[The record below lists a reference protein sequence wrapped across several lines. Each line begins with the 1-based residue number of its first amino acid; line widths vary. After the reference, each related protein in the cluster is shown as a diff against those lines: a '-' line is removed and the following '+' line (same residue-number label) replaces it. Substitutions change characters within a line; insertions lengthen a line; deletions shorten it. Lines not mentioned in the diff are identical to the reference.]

1 MNARLLFFLIFF
13 HLCAVVFSQ
22 TFSIKGTVISSDT
35 QTPLEFVNVTI
46 ADMDGKILQGTIT
59 DSLGRFNLIVDSHI
73 QPLEKSLIVSYLGYE
88 SIRMSSVDKE
98 NIGTISM
105 TPSVKKLQEV
115 VVAGRKSPFTMKGGT
130 FTANI
135 QKSILKD
142 AGNAM
147 GVLKQLPLVNIKN
160 DIVNIFGKGEA
171 LIYIDNKELHSN
183 EDLLKLSSNKIKKVD
198 IITTPGVQ
206 YSASVGAVIKITTT
220 TPDEGFS
227 GLINTK
233 VQRGEDW
240 SEILLTNIS
249 YAERGF
255 SLFADYSMQDLR
267 KKQNQQTDVEINDLT
282 HNLIQSN
289 NILNLSRRTH
299 NLGIAAEYKA
309 SENHLLGIKYNHSF
323 LSDGHYGISGAT
335 TAYIESKKDAE
346 YSQVSHYKPSGD
358 GGNMNMFYKGKF
370 SKWSVD
376 INADYTYGQTKTLAY
391 YDNTEH
397 IKSVRNIVNS
407 NSKNDYRLWA
417 TRLELSR
424 VIGNSSVLFGADY
437 AKTRNN
443 SYYNNDDMDLQNDL
457 PETYTSNK
465 QELFSLF
472 LNYKCNQ
479 YDFDIEMGL
488 RYEFVNQHYYINGM
502 KIDNQSKTYSNVFPT
517 IIISRPFFNDKMNM
531 ALSYRRVVNRPSYY
545 QLRGDVQYNSPYSYE
560 AGNPLLQNTYIDDIN
575 YTVSY
580 LNLNFIASYK
590 SYHDKIL
597 FTIDQFEDKAITIS
611 RFTNV
616 DGFKKLSIASVW
628 DPTFFKIWNPE
639 IEVGFEK
646 QFFKLNNGYAVN
658 SYNRPYLYVSLYNI
672 IKFPHTLSFVTQAK
686 CWTSYNSGVSCEHSG
701 MFVDAYIQK
710 YFFDKTMAVKIGA
723 ENIFNTNK
731 DKWDMAFNTVTYKK
745 NANNDS
751 RFIYM
756 SFIYN
761 FHNAKKYAGKGT
773 RNSERNRLNTL

>member
-1 MNARLLFFLIFF
+1 MKARFFLSIIF
-13 HLCAVVFSQ
+13 LCLSTVAFSQ
-22 TFSIKGTVISSDT
+22 TFWIKGAVVSSDT
-35 QTPLEFVNVTI
+35 QAPLEFANV
-46 ADMDGKILQGTIT
+46 ALSDSDGKILQGTIT
-59 DSLGRFNLIVDSHI
+59 DSLGRFNLIVDSHV
-73 QPLEKSLIVSYLGYE
+73 QPIGKNLIVSYLGYE
-88 SIRMSSVDKE
+88 SIKRSVDKE
-98 NIGTISM
+98 NIGMISLS
-105 TPSVKKLQEV
+105 PSAKALQEV
-115 VVAGRKSPFTMKGGT
+115 VVAGRRSPFSMKGGI

-147 GVLKQLPLVNIKN
+147 DVLKQLPLINIKN

-183 EDLLKLSSNKIKKVD
+183 EDLLKLSSKNIKKID
-198 IITTPGVQ
+198 IIMTPGVQ

-227 GLINTK
+227 GLVNTK

-240 SEILLTNIS
+240 SEMLLTNLS
-249 YAERGF
+249 YAKRGF
-255 SLFADYSMQDLR
+255 SFFADYSMQDLR
-267 KKQNQQTDVEINDLT
+267 MKQNQQTDVEINGLT
-282 HNLIQSN
+282 HNLIQSSN
-289 NILNLSRRTH
+289 KLNISRRTH
-299 NLGIAAEYKA
+299 NLGIAAEYKV
-309 SENHLLGIKYNHSF
+309 SEQHLFGIKYNHSF
-323 LSDGHYGISGAT
+323 IGDGHYNVSGAT
-335 TAYIESKKDAE
+335 TAYTGSKKDAE
-346 YSQVSHYKPSGD
+346 YCQISHYTPNGN

-376 INADYTYGQTKTLAY
+376 FNADYIYGQTKTSAS

-407 NSKNDYRLWA
+407 NSKNDYRLSA
-417 TRLELSR
+417 LRLELSR
-424 VIGNSSVLFGADY
+424 AIGNSSVLFGADY
-437 AKTRNN
+437 ARTRNN

-465 QELFSLF
+465 QDLYSLF
-472 LNYKCNQ
+472 LNYKCNP

-488 RYEFVNQHYYINGM
+488 RYEFVNQLYYMNGA
-502 KIDNQSKTYSNVFPT
+502 KRDDQSKTYSNVFPT
-517 IIISRPFFNDKMNM
+517 FVISCPFFNEKMNM

-560 AGNPLLQNTYIDDIN
+560 AGNPLLQNMYIDDIS

-580 LNLNFIASYK
+580 LDLNLIASYK

-611 RFTNV
+611 GFTNV
-616 DGFKKLSIASVW
+616 DGFKKFSIASVW

-646 QFFKLNNGYAVN
+646 QFLKLNNGNAVN
-658 SYNRPYLYVSLYNI
+658 SYNRPYLYVSFYNI
-672 IKFPHTLSFVTQAK
+672 IRFPHTLSFVTQAK
-686 CWTSYNSGVSCEHSG
+686 CWTSYNSGLSREHSG

-710 YFFDKTMAVKIGA
+710 YFFDKTMVFKIGA
-723 ENIFNTNK
+723 ENIFNTYK
-731 DKWDMAFNTVTYKK
+731 DKWKMAFNTVNYKK
-745 NANNDS
+745 DANDDS
-751 RFIYM
+751 RFIYI

-773 RNSERNRLNTL
+773 RNSELNRLNTL

>member
-1 MNARLLFFLIFF
+1 MNARFFFSLIFF
-13 HLCAVVFSQ
+13 HFSIVVFSQ
-22 TFSIKGTVISSDT
+22 TFCMKGTVVSSDT
-35 QTPLEFVNVTI
+35 QTPLEFANVTLS
-46 ADMDGKILQGTIT
+46 DRDGKILQGTIT
-59 DSLGRFNLIVDSHI
+59 DSLGRFYLIVDSHV
-73 QPLEKSLIVSYLGYE
+73 QPIGKNLTVSYLGYE
-88 SIRMSSVDKE
+88 SLRQPVDKE
-98 NIGTISM
+98 DIGVISLN
-105 TPSVKKLQEV
+105 PSVKALQKV
-115 VVAGRKSPFTMKGGT
+115 VVAGRRSPFTMKGGT
-130 FTANI
+130 FTTNI

-147 GVLKQLPLVNIKN
+147 DVLKQLPLINIKN

-183 EDLLKLSSNKIKKVD
+183 EDLLKLSSKKIKKID

-240 SEILLTNIS
+240 SEMFLTNLS
-249 YAERGF
+249 YTKNGF
-255 SLFADYSMQDLR
+255 SFFTDYSMQDLR
-267 KKQNQQTDVEINDLT
+267 MKQNQQTDVEINGLS
-282 HNLIQSN
+282 HNLIYSN
-289 NILNLSRRTH
+289 NKLNLSRRTH

-309 SENHLLGIKYNHSF
+309 SDKHLFGIRYNHSF
-323 LSDGHYGISGAT
+323 LADGYYNIFGET
-335 TAYIESKKDAE
+335 TAYIGSKKDAE
-346 YSQVSHYKPSGD
+346 YSQISHYTPNGN
-358 GGNMNMFYKGKF
+358 GGNMNMFYKGKI

-376 INADYTYGQTKTLAY
+376 FNADYMYGQTKTLAS

-397 IKSVRNIVNS
+397 VNSIRNIVNS
-407 NSKNDYRLWA
+407 NSKNDYRLSA
-417 TRLELSR
+417 LRLELSR

-443 SYYNNDDMDLQNDL
+443 SYYNNDDRDLKNDL
-457 PETYTSNK
+457 PETYTINK
-465 QELFSLF
+465 QDLFSLF
-472 LNYKCNQ
+472 LNYKCNA

-488 RYEFVNQHYYINGM
+488 RYEFVNQLYYINSV
-502 KIDNQSKTYSNVFPT
+502 KKADQSKTYSNFSPT
-517 IIISRPFFNDKMNM
+517 FIISHSFFNEKMNM

-545 QLRGDVQYNSPYSYE
+545 QLRSDVQYNSPYSYE
-560 AGNPLLQNTYIDDIN
+560 AGNPLLQNTYIDDIS

-580 LNLNFIASYK
+580 LDLNLIASYK
-590 SYHDKIL
+590 LYHDKIL
-597 FTIDQFEDKAITIS
+597 FTIDQFEDKAITFS
-611 RFTNV
+611 RFTNM
-616 DGFKKLSIASVW
+616 DGFKKFSIASVW

-646 QFFKLNNGYAVN
+646 QFFKLNNGNAVK

-672 IKFPHTLSFVTQAK
+672 IRFPHTISFVTQAK
-686 CWTSYNSGVSCEHSG
+686 YWTSYNSGISCEYSG

-710 YFFDKTMAVKIGA
+710 YFFDKTMVLKIGA

-731 DKWDMAFNTVTYKK
+731 DKWEMAFNTVNYKK

-751 RFIYM
+751 RFIYI

-761 FHNAKKYAGKGT
+761 FHNAKKYTGKGT

>member
-1 MNARLLFFLIFF
+1 MYTRLFFSFIFF
-13 HLCAVVFSQ
+13 YLAVDVFSQ
-22 TFSIKGTVISSDT
+22 TFCIKGTVVSSDT
-35 QTPLEFVNVTI
+35 QTPLEFVNI
-46 ADMDGKILQGTIT
+46 ALSDRDGKILQGTIT
-59 DSLGRFNLIVDSHI
+59 DSLGRFNLVADNTVQSI
-73 QPLEKSLIVSYLGYE
+73 EKILIVSYLGYE
-88 SIRMSSVDKE
+88 SIRQSVDKE
-98 NIGTISM
+98 NIGVISLK
-105 TPSVKKLQEV
+105 PSVKELQEV

-130 FTANI
+130 FSANI

-147 GVLKQLPLVNIKN
+147 DVLKQLPLINIKN

-183 EDLLKLSSNKIKKVD
+183 EDLLKLSSTKIKKID

-227 GLINTK
+227 GLIHTK
-233 VQRGEDW
+233 LQKGKDW

-249 YAERGF
+249 FAKREF
-255 SLFADYSMQDLR
+255 SFFADYSMQDLR
-267 KKQNQQTDVEINDLT
+267 KIQTQETNAEIKGLP

-289 NILNLSRRTH
+289 NILNLNRRTH

-309 SENHLLGIKYNHSF
+309 SEKHILGIKYNHSF
-323 LSDGHYGISGAT
+323 LADGHYAVSGET
-335 TAYIESKKDAE
+335 TAYIDSKKDAA
-346 YSQVSHYKPSGD
+346 YSQISHYNPNGD
-358 GGNMNMFYKGKF
+358 GGNMNMFYNGKF
-370 SKWSVD
+370 SKWCVD
-376 INADYTYGQTKTLAY
+376 INADYTYGQTKTLAS

-417 TRLELSR
+417 TRFELSR
-424 VIGNSSVLFGADY
+424 EIGNSSVLFGADY

-443 SYYNNDDMDLQNDL
+443 SYYNNDDIDLQNDL

-465 QELFSLF
+465 QDLFSLF
-472 LNYKCNQ
+472 LNYKCNL
-479 YDFDIEMGL
+479 YDIDIEMGL
-488 RYEFVNQHYYINGM
+488 RYEFVNQLYYINGI
-502 KIDNQSKTYSNVFPT
+502 KKDNQSKTYNNVFPT
-517 IIISRPFFNDKMNM
+517 IIISRPFFNEKMNM

-616 DGFKKLSIASVW
+616 DGFKKISIASIW
-628 DPTFFKIWNPE
+628 DPTFYKIWNPE

-646 QFFKLNNGYAVN
+646 QFFKLNNGNAVN
-658 SYNRPYLYVSLYNI
+658 SYNRPYFYVSLYNI
-672 IKFPHTLSFVTQAK
+672 IRFPHTLSFVTQTK
-686 CWTSYNSGVSCEHSG
+686 YWTSYNSGVSCERSG

-710 YFFDKTMAVKIGA
+710 YFLDKTMALKIGA

-731 DKWDMAFNTVTYKK
+731 DKWDMAFNTVNFKK

-751 RFIYM
+751 RFIYI
-756 SFIYN
+756 SLIYN
-761 FHNAKKYAGKGT
+761 FHNAKKYTGKGT
-773 RNSERNRLNTL
+773 RISERNRLNTL